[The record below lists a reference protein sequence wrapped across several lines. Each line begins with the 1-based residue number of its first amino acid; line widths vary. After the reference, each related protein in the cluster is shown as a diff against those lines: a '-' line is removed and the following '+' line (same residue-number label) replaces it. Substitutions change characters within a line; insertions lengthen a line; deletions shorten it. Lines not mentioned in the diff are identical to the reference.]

1 MKILVYGAGVI
12 GSIFALKLKKGG
24 NDVTVL
30 ARGRRLEQIRKY
42 GIIVKDVIFNQ
53 QYETDIKTTSELKPD
68 DYYDLALVI
77 MQRQQV
83 SDILPVLKR
92 NNKIPTFIFMG
103 NNVNGADEYLK
114 FLDKSRV
121 MLGFGGQGGYREDH
135 FVIATYVKDYCILY
149 FGELDGVV
157 SSRVE
162 KIRDIFK
169 ESEINVIIPESI
181 DAWLKSHAALISP
194 LAMAS
199 YAARNKNKRIVDDDK
214 LLTLSI
220 KALKENLRALKEIGI
235 AILPGKLGM
244 MKVIPTFILKRKLK
258 NLIASE
264 FGRVALSGHA
274 NSARNEMIRISED
287 FRGLVKDVRTDMSAN
302 DFLYKKCFGNENPL
316 IIKGCH

>member
-24 NDVTVL
+24 NDITVL
-30 ARGRRLEQIRKY
+30 ARGRRLEQLRDH
-42 GIIVKDVIFNQ
+42 GIIIKDVILNER
-53 QYETDIKTTSELKPD
+53 YEEDIKTTEELKPD

-83 SDILPVLKR
+83 SEILPVLKR
-92 NNKIPTFIFMG
+92 NHKIPTFIFMG

-121 MLGFGGQGGYREDH
+121 MLGFGGPGGYREDH
-135 FVIATYVKDYCILY
+135 FIIAAYVRDYCILY
-149 FGELDGVV
+149 FGELDGLV
-157 SSRVE
+157 SSRME
-162 KIRDIFK
+162 NIRSVFK
-169 ESEINVIIPESI
+169 KSEINVEVPENM

-199 YAARNKNKRIVDDDK
+199 YAAKNKNKKIEDDDK

-220 KALKENLRALKEIGI
+220 KALRENLKALKEMGI
-235 AILPGKLGM
+235 KILPRKFRIMKL
-244 MKVIPTFILKRKLK
+244 IPAFFLKRKLK

-264 FGRVALSGHA
+264 FGRVVLSGHA
-274 NSARNEMIRISED
+274 NSAKSEMIKISED
-287 FRGLVKDVRTDMSAN
+287 FRNLVENVRTDMSAN
-302 DFLYKKCFGNENPL
+302 EYLYKNSFG
-316 IIKGCH
+316 